1 MQNIFTDFEQPTQK
15 AFQYIHFLIKV
26 LSQANYSLIK
36 VLPQANYS
44 LIKVL
49 SQANYSLIKV
59 LP

>member
-15 AFQYIHFLIKV
+15 ASQYIHILIKV
-26 LSQANYSLIK
+26 LSQSD
-36 VLPQANYS
+36 YS

-59 LP
+59 LS

>member
-15 AFQYIHFLIKV
+15 ASQYIHI
-26 LSQANYSLIK
+26 LIK

-59 LP
+59 YPCDGYSLIKV